1 LISLTLFTTHTH
13 IHTRSHIYIP
23 SHIHTLTHTHILTH
37 PLTHTHF
44 RSLTHSHTYAPT
56 HTHTHSHTLAPSWSH
71 KSQTV
76 NNGGKNPVFNE
87 TFAFEVDTM
96 NAEQAILEIK
106 VSM

>member
-1 LISLTLFTTHTH
+1 
-13 IHTRSHIYIP
+13 
-23 SHIHTLTHTHILTH
+23 
-37 PLTHTHF
+37 
-44 RSLTHSHTYAPT
+44 
-56 HTHTHSHTLAPSWSH
+56 
-71 KSQTV
+71 V

>member
-1 LISLTLFTTHTH
+1 VVFFEVSTLFISTSLT
-13 IHTRSHIYIP
+13 
-23 SHIHTLTHTHILTH
+23 HTLTHIFL
-37 PLTHTHF
+37 
-44 RSLTHSHTYAPT
+44 PT

-71 KSQTV
+71 KSKTV